1 MKLSRIIIIG
11 GIVLVFLAAV
21 LALVSLRDRILDKR
35 KPQKKKLTI
44 DEENVIMKKRGY

>member
-21 LALVSLRDRILDKR
+21 LALVSSKVENKYFFESIIINNKIERS
-35 KPQKKKLTI
+35 
-44 DEENVIMKKRGY
+44 EEFNSINE